1 LGTLARAGTVAEPS
15 TSWRAAQ
22 FARAHHRAGA
32 LVAVPIAGD
41 DQAALAVAAQLVR
54 DAGFEP
60 VVVGPLASAD
70 RFAPGGPLFRQVG
83 TAFRRKMDGR

>member
-1 LGTLARAGTVAEPS
+1 M
-15 TSWRAAQ
+15 
-22 FARAHHRAGA
+22 
-32 LVAVPIAGD
+32 PIAGD
-41 DQAALAVAAQLVR
+41 DKAALDVAAQLVR

-83 TAFRRKMDGR
+83 TAEEFRRKMGAR